1 MSSIEFTQ
9 QDGAIFGRVGGFAVN
24 SVGGRCKGLN
34 HSLIMEQT
42 MLEDVGNL
50 LTAEKSQHWLCYSL
64 NVRLINWA
72 DTCQIWHLLNL
83 AGVTAKIGHVRG
95 KLLLPLNPRRTQ

>member
-9 QDGAIFGRVGGFAVN
+9 QDGAISGRVGGFAVN

-64 NVRLINWA
+64 NVRLKIWA
-72 DTCQIWHLLNL
+72 GTCQIWHLPDL
-83 AGVTAKIGHVRG
+83 AGVTVKIGHVRG
-95 KLLLPLNPRRTQ
+95 KPLLPLNPRRTQ